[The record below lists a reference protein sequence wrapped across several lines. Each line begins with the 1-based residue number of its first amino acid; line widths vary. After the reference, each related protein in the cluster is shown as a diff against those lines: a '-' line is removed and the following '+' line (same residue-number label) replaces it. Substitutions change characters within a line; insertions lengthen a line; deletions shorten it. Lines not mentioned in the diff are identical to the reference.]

1 MAAIAVQ
8 ARITVDGLQRV
19 GVCFERGGWLI
30 AAKPSSPQ
38 HRPRQNSPDPGAYRA
53 ASSKILQKIW
63 WASPPRVGEICT

>member
-30 AAKPSSPQ
+30 AAKPSPPL
-38 HRPRQNSPDPGAYRA
+38 HRPRQNSPDPGAYLT
-53 ASSKILQKIW
+53 ASTRFCKRSG
-63 WASPPRVGEICT
+63 APVPPRVGWICT